1 MRKYGMLIFCHEHY
15 DFVYFR
21 QKLDNP
27 YCHIIGQAILSE
39 GINCDIKAGASLR
52 PVTQELHAL
61 YMLAGLYAIWLVA

>member
-1 MRKYGMLIFCHEHY
+1 MLIFCHEHY